1 MINVSSHTFYSFF
14 STSEISLLEKNS
26 YFLVLLASV
35 NMFWNTLIFTS
46 GFWISPWELHEDTQA
61 KVFLLSHVFLLML
74 CCKERMLVT
83 SALLVPAAG
92 PPAWHS
98 LHPGFE
104 GLVLPV
110 QRHPGYGY
118 ACCFTG
124 WWFGIWRRNR
134 FDVYSFSKSVFLGFN
149 SRYLHEHRGSHRQ
162 HGSPSFTAMLS
173 LMIGRTLGNCS
184 HWLLYNSVEA
194 WESRNKPSGVW
205 PSTGEGRW

>member
-46 GFWISPWELHEDTQA
+46 GFWISPWIAWGYTD
-61 KVFLLSHVFLLML
+61 KSVLLSHVFLLML
-74 CCKERMLVT
+74 CCKSLESMLVT
-83 SALLVPAAG
+83 SALLVPAVG
-92 PPAWHS
+92 PPAWCN

-149 SRYLHEHRGSHRQ
+149 SRYLHKHRGSPQAAGLPQLHSYAVFDDRLDP
-162 HGSPSFTAMLS
+162 G
-173 LMIGRTLGNCS
+173 
-184 HWLLYNSVEA
+184 
-194 WESRNKPSGVW
+194 
-205 PSTGEGRW
+205 